1 MGFWRGMK
9 RRLRDAVAPCVF
21 LALAGYFLWSAFQGE
36 HGLNAAADRLAAREA
51 ARSDV
56 VRAEAEKAVWER
68 RVAAMRANNL
78 DRDALDER
86 ARAMLS
92 LSDPADI
99 IVLYPP
105 GQKLF

>member
-1 MGFWRGMK
+1 MGFWRGVK

-21 LALAGYFLWSAFQGE
+21 LALAGYFIWSAYQGD
-36 HGLNAAADRLAAREA
+36 HGLNADAEREA
-51 ARSDV
+51 MRQAAQTDVARS
-56 VRAEAEKAVWER
+56 EAEKNVWER
-68 RVAAMRANNL
+68 RVAAMRADNL

-92 LSDPADI
+92 LSNPSDI